1 MRCRL
6 KSPVMMSSEDEVMK
20 SSSNVENSE
29 MKTGFEEFGGRYT
42 LSRMK
47 GEEVGEKGM
56 VVKEGE
62 TVKERH

>member
-1 MRCRL
+1 
-6 KSPVMMSSEDEVMK
+6 MK

-42 LSRMK
+42 LSNMK

>member
-1 MRCRL
+1 
-6 KSPVMMSSEDEVMK
+6 MMSSEEEVVK
-20 SSSNVENSE
+20 SSSKEENSE
-29 MKTGFEEFGGRYT
+29 MKSGFEELGGRYT

-56 VVKEGE
+56 VVKEAE